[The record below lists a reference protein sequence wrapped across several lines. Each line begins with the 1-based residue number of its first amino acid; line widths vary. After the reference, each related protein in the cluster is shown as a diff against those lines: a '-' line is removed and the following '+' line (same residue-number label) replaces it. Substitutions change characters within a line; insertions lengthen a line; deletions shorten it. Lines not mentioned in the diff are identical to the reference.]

1 MSIDAVVA
9 QSTARKFGAVAASL
23 LAVAALVLA
32 MPAWGHHSHTNF
44 DMTAYTD
51 LDGTVTEIHWFNP
64 HIFVHLEVIGDDGE
78 PVIWSLEAT
87 SPAGLQ
93 GNGVSRDLVKS
104 GDKISARCHRLKDGS
119 NGCLL
124 GYLTGPDGVERL
136 WD

>member
-1 MSIDAVVA
+1 MPTRLVVSAVLA
-9 QSTARKFGAVAASL
+9 
-23 LAVAALVLA
+23 LAV
-32 MPAWGHHSHTNF
+32 PAWGHHSHTNY
-44 DMTAYTD
+44 DMTVYTE
-51 LDGTVTEIHWFNP
+51 LSGTVTEVHWFNP
-64 HIFVHLEVIGDDGE
+64 HIFVYLEVAGDAE
-78 PVIWSLEAT
+78 PVVWTLEAT

-93 GNGVSRDLVKS
+93 GNGIRRDLVGR

>member
-1 MSIDAVVA
+1 MPTRLI
-9 QSTARKFGAVAASL
+9 AAAIFA
-23 LAVAALVLA
+23 LAPPV
-32 MPAWGHHSHTNF
+32 WGHHSHTNY
-44 DMTAYTD
+44 DMTTYTE

-64 HIFVHLEVIGDDGE
+64 HTFLYLEVAAEGGE
-78 PVIWSLEAT
+78 TIVWTLEAT

-93 GNGVSRDLVKS
+93 GNGISRDLVKG